1 MKVKEDS
8 LLMLLLPEMMEGA
21 QERYEILRQIHEASP
36 VGRHILAVQT
46 KLSESTIR
54 KHIEKMEEAGLLISR
69 PSGMSLTSKGESLVA
84 PLAPY
89 LQKSPS
95 LSYMERKLESI
106 LSMEKVIV
114 VRGDSDRSPE
124 VSNEIS
130 QEGALVLLRIL
141 RDGHIT
147 AVSGGP
153 EVAGI
158 ANALPALHMK
168 VDVVPARGG
177 FGRKIEYLP
186 NLVAARMAERLGGT
200 YHLMTIP
207 DGLSPELFLKVKKE
221 LPQLKVIDEMLAKA
235 DILITGV
242 EDSRNAAEWMELPK
256 DVTTRLAGEGAAGEA
271 LGLFTDIHGKV
282 LYRMYNA
289 GISGDDISS
298 IPHVLIAAGGSHKG
312 AAILAMA
319 RAGIRGTLITDE
331 GAGNEILSLMAG
343 KESKTGGY

>member
-158 ANALPALHMK
+158 ANALTVLHMK

-200 YHLMTIP
+200 YHLMAIP

-256 DVTTRLAGEGAAGEA
+256 DVKTRLAGEGAAGEA